1 LPVVVAVVEMM
12 VEAEA
17 LVDLEKTNLQSHHI
31 QHHLEMEQEQ
41 LQYQL
46 KVIL

>member
-1 LPVVVAVVEMM
+1 MMVVAEV
-12 VEAEA
+12 
-17 LVDLEKTNLQSHHI
+17 LVDSEKTNLQLHHI
-31 QHHLEMEQEQ
+31 LHHLEMEQEE